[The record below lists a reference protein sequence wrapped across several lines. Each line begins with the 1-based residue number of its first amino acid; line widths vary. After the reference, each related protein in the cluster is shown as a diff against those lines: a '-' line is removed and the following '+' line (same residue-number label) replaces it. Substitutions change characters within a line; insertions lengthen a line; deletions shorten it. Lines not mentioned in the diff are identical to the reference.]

1 MSTKRYTVAPPSG
14 RRGVRIVAHPR
25 AAIASVVMAV
35 TLIAGCA
42 SAGPGPSVSPGTAGA
57 STGSGPASGPAAVL
71 AGALASR
78 TIPGA
83 AQGTVDDTA
92 WLIADRLAA
101 PTFSA
106 DTTAA
111 LVAGLARSGIGTFA
125 DPSSAT
131 PEQPVTSPASPLR
144 LLDFQVHALAVGDWT
159 GSTFSGAELDAVLPM
174 PPDVSGLPS
183 TADVLAGYVAA
194 ADSPGGALS
203 RALMAG
209 QDLLSPTTL
218 RFPGIVLVLFASDM
232 ATDGG
237 TLTAPSASPIARSAG
252 ERLPLAALAM
262 AGPGNVGLGA
272 PMAAAVSG
280 GVCTDTANWINGT
293 ISSLFSALK
302 VATPDNLPG
311 KIVVSIWNWLV
322 SAGESFVQG
331 LLSSVTSAVLG
342 TVRSIAGTI
351 ATVAEQIASLVPY
364 GLRVTAA
371 GDTGGATFNLGPDP
385 LTGRFTASVS
395 AGDLPD
401 WPSVLADC
409 AKAANVPLPDFH
421 KSQGVP
427 ILWGPLHAPANPLL
441 GPTHVD
447 DVTDANGQANWA
459 FMTSADPGDP
469 TGEQQNQFDQMPVT
483 IRRPEV
489 ESARAHLTAALLGSI
504 PGILQPFVAAIF
516 APYISG
522 LQARLNALLDARGT
536 GSAVIVF
543 HSGASPKPSVSASPA
558 PSGACSPNPV
568 APGTYAGTS
577 TAKSTE
583 VIDQGTF
590 GKSVATSGRTGAI
603 TVVVAADGSLSG
615 TWDLKSHLIS
625 DENIVVSGVTQLK
638 DHWDS
643 IQAYTGGA
651 VTGTA
656 CNLGLGN
663 GTYSVLTCMDSLKG
677 DCMGEPVPSL
687 TTPVPG
693 GLGRPSSVTPGHVA
707 WHWNY
712 ASAQGAVVT
721 EEVTINVTGPTP

>member
-1 MSTKRYTVAPPSG
+1 MP
-14 RRGVRIVAHPR
+14 IVARSR
-25 AAIASVVMAV
+25 AAIASLLVAAA
-35 TLIAGCA
+35 LIAGCA
-42 SAGPGPSVSPGTAGA
+42 SAGPGPAGSPGAGT
-57 STGSGPASGPAAVL
+57 STGAGPASGPAAAL

-78 TIPGA
+78 TIPRA
-83 AQGTVDDTA
+83 AQGTVDDAA

-101 PTFSA
+101 PSYST
-106 DTTAA
+106 DTTTA
-111 LVAGLARSGIGTFA
+111 LVAGFARSGIGTFA
-125 DPSSAT
+125 DPSSPT
-131 PEQPVTSPASPLR
+131 PEQPVTGPASPLR

-174 PPDVSGLPS
+174 PPDVGGMPTTS
-183 TADVLAGYVAA
+183 DVLAGYVAA

-237 TLTAPSASPIARSAG
+237 SLTAPSPSPVARAAG
-252 ERLPLAALAM
+252 EHLPFAELAM
-262 AGPGNVGLGA
+262 AGPGKVSA
-272 PMAAAVSG
+272 PMVAAISG

-302 VATPDNLPG
+302 LATPDNLPG

-322 SAGESFVQG
+322 SAGEAFVQG
-331 LLSSVTSAVLG
+331 LLNSVTSAVLG

-385 LTGRFTASVS
+385 LSGRFTASVS

-401 WPSVLADC
+401 WPSVLSDC
-409 AKAANVPLPDFH
+409 AKVANVPLPDFH

-427 ILWGPLHAPANPLL
+427 IIWGPLQAPANPLL

-447 DVTDANGQANWA
+447 DVTDANGQANWT
-459 FMTSADPGDP
+459 FTTSTDPGDP

-483 IRRPEV
+483 IHRPEV
-489 ESARAHLTAALLGSI
+489 ESARAHLTAALLGFI
-504 PGILQPFVAAIF
+504 PGILQPFVAGIF

-536 GSAVIVF
+536 GTAVIVF
-543 HSGASPKPSVSASPA
+543 HLGASPKPSVTASPA
-558 PSGACSPNPV
+558 PSGACNPNPV
-568 APGTYAGTS
+568 APGTYTGTS
-577 TAKSTE
+577 TLKSSE
-583 VIDQGTF
+583 IIDQGAF
-590 GKSVATSGRTGAI
+590 GKTVATSDGTGAI

-615 TWDLKSHLIS
+615 TWDLKSHIIS
-625 DENIVVSGVTQLK
+625 DENIVVNGVTQLK
-638 DHWDS
+638 DHRDS

-656 CNLGLGN
+656 CNLGLGS
-663 GTYSVLTCMDSLKG
+663 GTYSVRTCMDSLKG
-677 DCMGEPVPSL
+677 NCMGEPAPPL

-693 GLGRPSSVTPGHVA
+693 GLGWPSSVTPGHVT
-707 WHWNY
+707 WRWNY
-712 ASAQGAVVT
+712 SSADAAVVT
-721 EEVTINVTGPTP
+721 ADLTIDVTGPTP